1 MKADERV
8 NILLVDDQASRL
20 LSYEAVLQDLG
31 ENLVWARSGDE
42 ALRLLMQREFALILL
57 DVNMPDMDGFET
69 ANLVHQ
75 HPRFEKTPIIFVTG
89 VNISEFDRLKGY
101 KLGAVDYVLVP
112 VVPEI
117 LRSKVM
123 VLVELYRQRRELQH
137 LNSTLAQANA
147 ELAHANEML
156 KLERAKELEQLNSIL
171 DEANRR
177 LTQAGRRKDEFLAML
192 GHELRN
198 PLASICNALEIIR
211 LKQLAN
217 PDHELI
223 WPREVLGRQ
232 IAQLTRLVDDLL
244 DISRI
249 TRNQIELRRA
259 PLELNSVIASAVE
272 ASAPQL
278 NAREQQLIVELP
290 EPSLRVHGDAMR
302 IAQVFGN
309 LLNNAAKYMPEGR
322 RIWLNVRQDAD
333 MAVCQVTDEGVG
345 IPADMLEQIF
355 EPFTQVHD
363 TRDKATGGLGMGL
376 AIVKKLVSLHGGSV
390 QVASAGLDLGSTFE
404 IRLPLMAHDAEQ
416 PRISGTSSDENPA
429 LNGLAMRKLLIAD
442 DDQDSANS
450 LALMLRLN
458 GHEVWIA
465 HNGEEALALA
475 EQHKPQAALLDI
487 GMPVMNGYEVAQ
499 AIRAHT
505 WGKHMYLVAVTGWGQ
520 KEDRLRSA
528 EAGFDAHEVKPISA
542 SQILSRL
549 SQLMQERMSKAED
562 G

>member
-1 MKADERV
+1 MKAEEKV
-8 NILLVDDQASRL
+8 SILLVDDQASRL

-57 DVNMPDMDGFET
+57 DVNMPGMDGFET

-101 KLGAVDYVLVP
+101 KLGAVDYVVVP

-123 VLVELYRQRRELQH
+123 VLVELYRQRRELQR
-137 LNSTLAQANA
+137 LNTNLAQTNA
-147 ELAHANEML
+147 DLAHANDLL
-156 KLERAKELEQLNSIL
+156 KLEKTKELEQLNSIL
-171 DEANRR
+171 EEANQR

-211 LKQLAN
+211 LKQVEK
-217 PDHELI
+217 PDPELV

-232 IAQLTRLVDDLL
+232 IGQLARLVDDIL

-249 TRNQIELRRA
+249 TRDQIELRRA
-259 PLELNSVIASAVE
+259 PLDLNHVIASAVE
-272 ASAPQL
+272 ASGPQL
-278 NAREQQLIVELP
+278 NLRRQQLIVELT
-290 EPSLRVHGDAMR
+290 EPGLRVNGDGMR
-302 IAQVFGN
+302 IAQVLGN

-322 RIWLNVRQDAD
+322 RVWLSVRQDGD
-333 MAVCQVTDEGVG
+333 MAVCSVIDEGVG
-345 IPADMLEQIF
+345 IPEHMLDQIF
-355 EPFTQVHD
+355 EPFTQVRE

-376 AIVKKLVSLHGGSV
+376 AIVRKLVSLHGGSV
-390 QVASAGLDLGSTFE
+390 RVASAGLDLGSTFE
-404 IRLPLMAHDAEQ
+404 IRLPLMDAGGGVATADSAE
-416 PRISGTSSDENPA
+416 SPA
-429 LNGLAMRKLLIAD
+429 EIEIVACRVLIAD

-465 HNGEEALALA
+465 RNGEEAHELAKL
-475 EQHKPQAALLDI
+475 HKPQAALLDI
-487 GMPVMNGYEVAQ
+487 GMPIMDGYQAAQ
-499 AIRAHT
+499 AIRAHD
-505 WGKHMYLVAVTGWGQ
+505 WGKNIFLVAVTGWGQ

-528 EAGFDAHEVKPISA
+528 QAGFDAHEVKPIIA
-542 SQILSRL
+542 DRILSRL
-549 SQLMQERMSKAED
+549 AQLADFQR
-562 G
+562 

>member
-1 MKADERV
+1 MKAEEKV
-8 NILLVDDQASRL
+8 SILLVDDQASRL

-57 DVNMPDMDGFET
+57 DVNMPGMDGFET

-101 KLGAVDYVLVP
+101 KLGAVDYVVVP

-123 VLVELYRQRRELQH
+123 VLVELYRQRRELQR
-137 LNSTLAQANA
+137 LNTNLAQTNA
-147 ELAHANEML
+147 DLAHANDLL
-156 KLERAKELEQLNSIL
+156 KLEKTKELEQLNSIL
-171 DEANRR
+171 EEANQR

-211 LKQLAN
+211 LKQVEK
-217 PDHELI
+217 PDPELV

-232 IAQLTRLVDDLL
+232 IGQLARLVDDIL

-249 TRNQIELRRA
+249 TRDQIELRRA
-259 PLELNSVIASAVE
+259 PLDLNHVIASAVE
-272 ASAPQL
+272 ASGPQL
-278 NAREQQLIVELP
+278 NLRRQQLIVELT
-290 EPSLRVHGDAMR
+290 EPGLRVNGDGMR
-302 IAQVFGN
+302 IAQVLGN

-322 RIWLNVRQDAD
+322 RVWLSVRQDGD
-333 MAVCQVTDEGVG
+333 MAVCSVIDEGVG
-345 IPADMLEQIF
+345 IPENMLDQIF
-355 EPFTQVHD
+355 EPFTQVRE

-376 AIVKKLVSLHGGSV
+376 AIVRKLVSLHGGTV
-390 QVASAGLDLGSTFE
+390 RVASAGLDLGSTFE
-404 IRLPLMAHDAEQ
+404 IRLPLMDAGGGVATADLAE
-416 PRISGTSSDENPA
+416 SPA
-429 LNGLAMRKLLIAD
+429 EIETVACRVLIAD

-465 HNGEEALALA
+465 RNGEEAHELARL
-475 EQHKPQAALLDI
+475 HKPQAALLDI
-487 GMPVMNGYEVAQ
+487 GMPIMDGYQAAQ
-499 AIRAHT
+499 AIRAHD
-505 WGKHMYLVAVTGWGQ
+505 WGKNIFLVAVTGWGQ

-528 EAGFDAHEVKPISA
+528 QAGFDAHEVKPIIA
-542 SQILSRL
+542 DRILSRL
-549 SQLMQERMSKAED
+549 AQLADFQR
-562 G
+562 